1 MMLKALINKIKMYR
15 NPIKYAKSIG
25 ASIGEGC
32 KFITP
37 PNLGS
42 EPWLIEIGNHVE
54 LSGYVTFIT
63 HDGSTWVF
71 RDEEPY
77 KNVIR
82 YGKIIIR
89 DNCFIGMGC
98 HIMPGVEIGQNS
110 IVGAGSVVT
119 KSIPANSVYA
129 GNPAHFIC
137 TLEDFKKKCLES
149 TPDYDFAEYQ
159 TDKQKVVTMLLKDKL
174 KF

>member
-1 MMLKALINKIKMYR
+1 MMLKVLVNKIKMYK
-15 NPIKYAKSIG
+15 NPIKYARG
-25 ASIGEGC
+25 LGVSIGEKC

-71 RDEEPY
+71 RNEETY

-82 YGKIIIR
+82 YGKIIIH
-89 DNCFIGMGC
+89 DNCFIGMGS
-98 HIMPGVEIGQNS
+98 HIMPGVEIGENS

-137 TLEDFKKKCLES
+137 TLDDFSLHAS
-149 TPDYDFAEYQ
+149 
-159 TDKQKVVTMLLKDKL
+159 L
-174 KF
+174 

>member
-1 MMLKALINKIKMYR
+1 MLKVLINKIKMYK
-15 NPIKYAKSIG
+15 NPIKYARGIGVSIG
-25 ASIGEGC
+25 RGC

-54 LSGYVTFIT
+54 LSGYVTLIT
-63 HDGSTWVF
+63 HDDSTWVF

-82 YGKIIIR
+82 YGKIIIH

-98 HIMPGVEIGQNS
+98 HIMPGVEIGENS

-129 GNPAHFIC
+129 GNPARFIC
-137 TLEDFKKKCLES
+137 TLDDFKKKCLER
-149 TPDYDFAEYQ
+149 TPDYDLEEYQ
-159 TDKQKVVTMLLKDKL
+159 KDKQKVVKELLKDKL
-174 KF
+174 RF